1 MLPALAILW
10 FATLVAMG
18 IQTLRAA
25 YWQAECERRE
35 NCERQAA
42 NLSREVARL
51 NVVMDGLRARMRRQ
65 P

>member
-1 MLPALAILW
+1 MIPALAILW
-10 FATLVAMG
+10 FATLVALG

-25 YWQAECERRE
+25 YWQSECERRA

>member
-10 FATLVAMG
+10 FATLVALG

-25 YWQAECERRE
+25 YWQAESERRA

-51 NVVMDGLRARMRRQ
+51 NVVMDGLRAQMRKQ

>member
-10 FATLVAMG
+10 FATLVALG

-25 YWQAECERRE
+25 YWQAESERRA

-51 NVVMDGLRARMRRQ
+51 NVVMDGLRANRKRK